1 MIDILMTVY
10 NGEQYVV
17 PQIES
22 ILNQTDSNWK
32 LFIQDDCSTDRTV
45 ELIEPYVRR
54 YPERITLLRNEKNS
68 GSAQKNFFSMLPLVE
83 HSYCMFCDHDD
94 VWKPRKVEMTV
105 RRMMELEQANG
116 QDTPLL
122 VHTDLA
128 VADENLKVL
137 SDSMFRSQNLNRKG
151 NRLNKLLVQ
160 NNVTGCTMMVNKALV
175 DMVGPAPKHAVMHDW
190 WMALIAACFGKIG
203 FVRQATILYRQ
214 HRANEVGAKNA
225 RSLSYNARRLAERE
239 QARKVLNDTYL
250 QAREFEE
257 RYHALLKPEDLE
269 LLQVYQN
276 LPYFGK
282 LRRIAVL
289 FRYHLFKHGLARILG
304 QLLFV

>member
-1 MIDILMTVY
+1 
-10 NGEQYVV
+10 
-17 PQIES
+17 
-22 ILNQTDSNWK
+22 
-32 LFIQDDCSTDRTV
+32 
-45 ELIEPYVRR
+45 
-54 YPERITLLRNEKNS
+54 
-68 GSAQKNFFSMLPLVE
+68 
-83 HSYCMFCDHDD
+83 
-94 VWKPRKVEMTV
+94 MTV

-151 NRLNKLLVQ
+151 NRLNNLLVQ

-190 WMALIAACFGKIG
+190 WMALIAACFGKNRLCASG
-203 FVRQATILYRQ
+203 RRFLYRQ

-250 QAREFEE
+250 
-257 RYHALLKPEDLE
+257 P
-269 LLQVYQN
+269 
-276 LPYFGK
+276 
-282 LRRIAVL
+282 
-289 FRYHLFKHGLARILG
+289 G
-304 QLLFV
+304 QGV

>member
-151 NRLNKLLVQ
+151 NRLNNLLVQ

-250 QAREFEE
+250 QAREFDTFII
-257 RYHALLKPEDLE
+257 R
-269 LLQVYQN
+269 
-276 LPYFGK
+276 
-282 LRRIAVL
+282 
-289 FRYHLFKHGLARILG
+289 
-304 QLLFV
+304 

>member
-54 YPERITLLRNEKNS
+54 YPERITLCGTRKTA
-68 GSAQKNFFSMLPLVE
+68 GRPKRTFQHAALVE

-151 NRLNKLLVQ
+151 NRLNNLLVQ

-175 DMVGPAPKHAVMHDW
+175 DM
-190 WMALIAACFGKIG
+190 
-203 FVRQATILYRQ
+203 
-214 HRANEVGAKNA
+214 
-225 RSLSYNARRLAERE
+225 
-239 QARKVLNDTYL
+239 
-250 QAREFEE
+250 
-257 RYHALLKPEDLE
+257 
-269 LLQVYQN
+269 
-276 LPYFGK
+276 
-282 LRRIAVL
+282 
-289 FRYHLFKHGLARILG
+289 
-304 QLLFV
+304 

>member
-105 RRMMELEQANG
+105 RRMMELFAMAGALRTVSTQPQA
-116 QDTPLL
+116 
-122 VHTDLA
+122 
-128 VADENLKVL
+128 
-137 SDSMFRSQNLNRKG
+137 
-151 NRLNKLLVQ
+151 
-160 NNVTGCTMMVNKALV
+160 
-175 DMVGPAPKHAVMHDW
+175 
-190 WMALIAACFGKIG
+190 
-203 FVRQATILYRQ
+203 
-214 HRANEVGAKNA
+214 
-225 RSLSYNARRLAERE
+225 LAE
-239 QARKVLNDTYL
+239 
-250 QAREFEE
+250 
-257 RYHALLKPEDLE
+257 
-269 LLQVYQN
+269 
-276 LPYFGK
+276 
-282 LRRIAVL
+282 LRRILDDFPAAYEKGDSAAEDVE
-289 FRYHLFKHGLARILG
+289 FRFHSKYVSLCGNK
-304 QLLFV
+304 QLLELYKANWCVAAIFYFFFRTNQPAHHREKTLQHHVQMVEALAAGDELMLSTAIQTHINSCYDLLDLYRAFNSK

>member
-151 NRLNKLLVQ
+151 NRLNNLLVQ

-214 HRANEVGAKNA
+214 HRANANTQQV
-225 RSLSYNARRLAERE
+225 
-239 QARKVLNDTYL
+239 
-250 QAREFEE
+250 ARE
-257 RYHALLKPEDLE
+257 RGIGL
-269 LLQVYQN
+269 
-276 LPYFGK
+276 K
-282 LRRIAVL
+282 LRSRPDDDGAVGNE
-289 FRYHLFKHGLARILG
+289 RHSSHEHADMHLLAKRAARGRKLLVDAVQAAARAGLG
-304 QLLFV
+304 

>member
-10 NGEQYVV
+10 NGERYVI

-54 YPERITLLRNEKNS
+54 YPERITLLRNQENS
-68 GSAQKNFFSMLPLVE
+68 GSAQKNFFSMLPLAE

-94 VWKPRKVEMTV
+94 VWKPRKIEMTV
-105 RRMMELEQANG
+105 RRMMELERANG
-116 QDTPLL
+116 EDTPLL

-128 VADENLKVL
+128 VTDENLKVV
-137 SDSMFRSQNLNRKG
+137 SDSMFRTQNLNRKG
-151 NRLNKLLVQ
+151 NKLNNLIVQ

-175 DMVGPAPKHAVMHDW
+175 DMVGPMPEHAVMHDW
-190 WMALIAACFGKIG
+190 WLALIAACFGKIG

-214 HRANEVGAKNA
+214 HHANEVGAKNA
-225 RSLSYNARRLAERE
+225 RSLSYNAKRLANRE
-239 QARKVLNDTYL
+239 QARKALADTYL
-250 QAREFEE
+250 QAKEFEQ
-257 RYHALLKPEDLE
+257 RYHALLKPQDLE

-282 LRRIAVL
+282 LRRVSIL
-289 FRYHLFKHGLARILG
+289 FRYHLFKHGFARILG
-304 QLLFV
+304 QLLLV